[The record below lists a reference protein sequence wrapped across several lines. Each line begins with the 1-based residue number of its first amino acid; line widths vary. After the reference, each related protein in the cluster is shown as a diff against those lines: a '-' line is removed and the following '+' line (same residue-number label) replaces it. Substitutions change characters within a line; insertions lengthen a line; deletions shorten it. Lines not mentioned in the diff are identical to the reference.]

1 MDPSPWILA
10 VWQSVKHVKYVKLDT
25 GINYSTDSTST
36 TGSTSVFHSTPTRI
50 SHGHGMSVCHGFIF
64 FRIAPTWTQLPASAT
79 WSVVAQKALN
89 MLAGVTWPLVY
100 ISTPL
105 ASAEAWEK
113 IVNNLEIT
121 FILLFYYILVFVTQ
135 IFSQW
140 DVQYSGVSSPHLD
153 GIVQLSTVMA
163 HDSKWPM
170 TTGYI
175 FFGTTISFMY
185 NLLSFSAEFTFEQ
198 KVFYRLH
205 GIFCYQMIWFFR
217 T

>member
-1 MDPSPWILA
+1 MSRFYFFSYCANLNAAACQCYLIGSSSKSAQYVSWRNLA
-10 VWQSVKHVKYVKLDT
+10 ACVHF
-25 GINYSTDSTST
+25 DSTGERRSL
-36 TGSTSVFHSTPTRI
+36 R
-50 SHGHGMSVCHGFIF
+50 
-64 FRIAPTWTQLPASAT
+64 
-79 WSVVAQKALN
+79 
-89 MLAGVTWPLVY
+89 
-100 ISTPL
+100 
-105 ASAEAWEK
+105 K

-198 KVFYRLH
+198 KVF
-205 GIFCYQMIWFFR
+205 
-217 T
+217 

>member
-1 MDPSPWILA
+1 MNAAACQCYLIGSSSKSAQYVSCQWRNLA
-10 VWQSVKHVKYVKLDT
+10 ACVHF
-25 GINYSTDSTST
+25 DSTGERRSM
-36 TGSTSVFHSTPTRI
+36 R
-50 SHGHGMSVCHGFIF
+50 
-64 FRIAPTWTQLPASAT
+64 
-79 WSVVAQKALN
+79 
-89 MLAGVTWPLVY
+89 
-100 ISTPL
+100 
-105 ASAEAWEK
+105 K

-185 NLLSFSAEFTFEQ
+185 NPLSFSAEFTFEQ